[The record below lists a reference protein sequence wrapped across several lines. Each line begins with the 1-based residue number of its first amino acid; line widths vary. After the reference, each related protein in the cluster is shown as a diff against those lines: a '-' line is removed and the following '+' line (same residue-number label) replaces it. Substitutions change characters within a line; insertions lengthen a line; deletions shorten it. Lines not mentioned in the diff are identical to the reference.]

1 MSSSQIERFSWRR
14 QVQRALVDQLEAAPH
29 SDVMLMQQLR
39 ALQISGMS
47 DTDIRIFLEAERV
60 EHQNSLNAD
69 EFDDAAIAALDLITG
84 LRTGLELDDAARCAA
99 ALPHVLSAGDYLRA
113 MDHAFEASDLLP
125 VNRSTEVEPEVK
137 TQLAELL
144 FESVSAD
151 HYRPQRAHF
160 TRAPK
165 RRFVTRPAASLS
177 LQDRVVYQALADK
190 ASALLRDRLP
200 ASVLWPR
207 PLVSSKEA
215 NSRFQSVSDDWE
227 TAYEVNADIESYFEY
242 VDHSLLAYVL
252 TTHIGL
258 PARTA
263 SAVETFLNTVMSS
276 TRGLPQGPAAS
287 DVFATAYL
295 LPLDLTLKERGWT
308 SARYQDDLKVAA
320 TGIADAKNTLRE
332 LEATLRE
339 FGLRLSQD
347 KSYYV
352 SLKNRVKRD
361 EGYSTAPAQERA
373 GEAKASRDSIRTG
386 ELLVE
391 FQALSAQV
399 FNKSS
404 DPRVKK
410 AESRLGAILTE
421 LAAGTGAGL
430 GRRELSTVLDW
441 FPQLAPE
448 AAQYLGQRY
457 AERPE
462 DVSEFIQ
469 FRLKERREQ
478 DWENAW
484 LVLAPDLSGRNLQ
497 PDLRGVLMA
506 ASRDESLPPLTRCN
520 ALKVLVRRG
529 GPVDTA
535 DPAWIRGIPN
545 PLLSELALET
555 QQSAGGGWGF
565 LALGSASST

>member
-1 MSSSQIERFSWRR
+1 
-14 QVQRALVDQLEAAPH
+14 
-29 SDVMLMQQLR
+29 
-39 ALQISGMS
+39 MS

-60 EHQNSLNAD
+60 EHRDGPNAD

-84 LRTGLELDDAARCAA
+84 LRTGLELNDAARCAA
-99 ALPHVLSAGDYLRA
+99 ALPHVLSAGDYRRA

-125 VNRSTEVEPEVK
+125 VNRSTGVEPQEK
-137 TQLAELL
+137 ARLAERL
-144 FESVSAD
+144 FGLVLAD
-151 HYRPQRAHF
+151 QYRPQHAHF

-190 ASALLRDRLP
+190 ANALLWDRLP

-207 PLVSSKEA
+207 PLTSSKEA
-215 NSRFQSVSDDWE
+215 NSRFQAISDDWA
-227 TAYEVNADIESYFEY
+227 TAYEVHADIESYFEY

-258 PARTA
+258 PTRTA
-263 SAVETFLNTVMSS
+263 SAVETFLNTVMNS

-287 DVFATAYL
+287 DVFATVYL
-295 LPLDLTLKERGWT
+295 LPLDLTLEERGWT

-320 TGIADAKNTLRE
+320 TGIGDAKNTLRE

-352 SLKNRVKRD
+352 SLKNRVKRA
-361 EGYSTAPAQERA
+361 EGYSMAPAQERA
-373 GEAKASRDSIRTG
+373 GEAKVSRGSIRTS

-399 FNKSS
+399 FSKSS

-457 AERPE
+457 SERPE
-462 DVSEFIQ
+462 DVSQFIQ
-469 FRLKERREQ
+469 FRLQERREQ

-484 LVLAPDLSGRNLQ
+484 LVLAPDLSGRDLQ
-497 PDLRGVLMA
+497 PDLRGVLIA
-506 ASRDESLPPLTRCN
+506 ASRDENLPPLTRCN

-529 GPVDTA
+529 GPVDTS
-535 DPAWIRGIPN
+535 DPAWIRGIPT

-565 LALGSASST
+565 LALGSAPST

>member
-1 MSSSQIERFSWRR
+1 MSSSQIDRFSWRR
-14 QVQRALVDQLEAAPH
+14 QVQRALVEQLETAPH
-29 SDVMLMQQLR
+29 SDVVLIQQLR

-60 EHQNSLNAD
+60 EHQDSPNAD
-69 EFDDAAIAALDLITG
+69 VFDDAAITALDLITG

-99 ALPHVLSAGDYLRA
+99 ALPHALSARDYRGA
-113 MDHAFEASDLLP
+113 IDHAFEASDLLP
-125 VNRSTEVEPEVK
+125 VNRSTEVEPQVK
-137 TQLAELL
+137 AHLAELL

-151 HYRPQRAHF
+151 RYRPQPAHF

-177 LQDRVVYQALADK
+177 LRDRVVYQALADR
-190 ASALLRDRLP
+190 ASALLRGRLP
-200 ASVLWPR
+200 ASVLWPG
-207 PLVSSKEA
+207 PLVSSKDA
-215 NSRFQSVSDDWE
+215 NSRFQSISDDWD

-252 TTHIGL
+252 TTHVGL
-258 PARTA
+258 PTRTA
-263 SAVETFLNTVMSS
+263 SAVETFLNTVMNS

-295 LPLDLTLKERGWT
+295 LPLDLTLGERGWT

-320 TGIADAKNTLRE
+320 TGVADAKNTLRE

-352 SLKNRVKRD
+352 SLKNRVKKD
-361 EGYSTAPAQERA
+361 KGYSTAPAQERA

-386 ELLVE
+386 DLLAE
-391 FQALSAQV
+391 FRALSAQV

-404 DPRVKK
+404 DPRVKR

-430 GRRELSTVLDW
+430 GRELSTALDW

-457 AERPE
+457 SERPE

-484 LVLAPDLSGRNLQ
+484 LVLAPDLSDRNLQ

-529 GPVDTA
+529 GLVDTT
-535 DPAWIRGIPN
+535 DPAWIRGIPD
-545 PLLSELALET
+545 PLVSELALET
-555 QQSAGGGWGF
+555 QQWGTAGWGF
-565 LALGSASST
+565 LALGSDSST